1 MSTLGFLERRKQR
14 KEVERKI
21 VVNQG
26 KRKASR
32 HIRDQKKRLR
42 EFWELA
48 KRSYRLGDV
57 ALYRKI
63 AAIISATR
71 QDIKRWERRMVY
83 FEMIQAQRDQVLA
96 GSEFAKAFHAMAGS
110 MLANA
115 NPADMVRI
123 QHDLQLGL
131 AMADQLDDTLEDM
144 MEMTDDMLDDVEGER
159 DAEMDEI
166 MAAVAREAEQE
177 AEPGFDADIE
187 ASLKQIEEALNRD
200 LGR

>member
-1 MSTLGFLERRKQR
+1 MSALGFLERRKQR
-14 KEVERKI
+14 KEIERKLK
-21 VVNQG
+21 VNQG
-26 KRKASR
+26 KRKVIR
-32 HIRDQKKRLR
+32 HIRDQKKRVR

-48 KRSYRLGDV
+48 KRAYRLGDA

-71 QDIKRWERRMVY
+71 QDINRWERRLVY
-83 FEMIQAQRDQVLA
+83 FEMIEAQRDQVAA
-96 GSEFAKAFHAMAGS
+96 GAEFAKAFHAMAQS

-115 NPADMVRI
+115 NPADMARI
-123 QHDLQLGL
+123 QQDLQLGL
-131 AMADQLDDTLEDM
+131 AMADQLDDTLENLI
-144 MEMTDDMLDDVEGER
+144 EMTDDMLAEVEGER
-159 DAEMDEI
+159 DAELEEI
-166 MAAVAREAEQE
+166 MAAIAREAEQE